1 MKRIFISYAREDAD
15 VARRLYADLRDAG
28 LSPWMDINDLI
39 PGQAWK
45 EAVEAAIRD
54 SSYFLALIS
63 KHSISKRG
71 FIQKELRIALD
82 GYEEVSPADVFLIPV
97 RLEDVVPAHRALAE
111 LQWVDLWPSYADA
124 LKKILV
130 AMSAT
135 TGNITG
141 AVAQDMDGPDEEPGV
156 LDLRVDLDEGFAS
169 AMEAII
175 AIAEMSK
182 ANERFDLEWKQR
194 ASDGLSAPVAA
205 RVRKQLVN
213 ELAQDFRR
221 RAHELVAAT
230 ERYRRGASRFF
241 DGLEG
246 LIQYQV
252 AAGVSTP
259 TQMLTGLEKLEVVDE
274 CVRNSQ
280 EMYVGI
286 LRTVSSLASPTLEL
300 KRQKRAYERAL
311 QQFADD
317 LIAWSERSAEI
328 RRRIAGHGDGTD

>member
-1 MKRIFISYAREDAD
+1 
-15 VARRLYADLRDAG
+15 
-28 LSPWMDINDLI
+28 MDINDLI

-111 LQWVDLWPSYADA
+111 LQWVDLWLSYADA

-130 AMSAT
+130 AMSTT

-182 ANERFDLEWKQR
+182 ANE
-194 ASDGLSAPVAA
+194 
-205 RVRKQLVN
+205 
-213 ELAQDFRR
+213 
-221 RAHELVAAT
+221 
-230 ERYRRGASRFF
+230 
-241 DGLEG
+241 
-246 LIQYQV
+246 
-252 AAGVSTP
+252 
-259 TQMLTGLEKLEVVDE
+259 
-274 CVRNSQ
+274 
-280 EMYVGI
+280 
-286 LRTVSSLASPTLEL
+286 
-300 KRQKRAYERAL
+300 
-311 QQFADD
+311 
-317 LIAWSERSAEI
+317 
-328 RRRIAGHGDGTD
+328 